1 MKKWLF
7 KSQNVASSSNNI
19 SMPLFPPFFSPP
31 HLQSRRDNLGFF
43 GGGRRDRAVIRAC
56 HDAAPRPRVVVLWP
70 PPPPP
75 SMSCQISEAR
85 GTPCHANSHRALP
98 SLSLSL
104 SLSLSIPPTLSLP
117 LSLSLPPH
125 VSLSLSPSPPV
136 QRPISAIPS
145 CRVNHRLL
153 RSPNSFSV
161 TSSLSLSA
169 GLVARDCCQT

>member
-1 MKKWLF
+1 M
-7 KSQNVASSSNNI
+7 
-19 SMPLFPPFFSPP
+19 SPP
-31 HLQSRRDNLGFF
+31 HLITSLCLFFLPFSRPLTCNHGVTTWAFLV
-43 GGGRRDRAVIRAC
+43 GGRRDRAVIRAC